1 MTPRST
7 ELELH
12 ARLCRQARGR
22 WFAARSLAEEL
33 RAWFAPRVLSSSLL
47 LMTLLAGLSWLLP

>member
-1 MTPRST
+1 MAQRLP

-22 WFAARSLAEEL
+22 WFAARAAAEEL
-33 RAWFAPRVLSSSLL
+33 RAWFAPRVLSSTL
-47 LMTLLAGLSWLLP
+47 LMLALLGGLSWLLR

>member
-1 MTPRST
+1 MTQRLL

-22 WFAARSLAEEL
+22 WFMARAAAEDL
-33 RAWFAPRVLSSSLL
+33 RAWFAPRVLSSTLL
-47 LMTLLAGLSWLLP
+47 LLTLVAGLSWLLH